1 MGDEKLYRQVT
12 EEKDTNHRIKIMTV
26 LAIDIYFL
34 CEWIVGLENEQS
46 KIMKSLVTNSEIN

>member
-34 CEWIVGLENEQS
+34 CEWIVGLENE
-46 KIMKSLVTNSEIN
+46 